1 MSGGDGRGHNTGA
14 HSTSGNINGGPTGL
28 GVGGG
33 ASDGSGWSSE
43 NNPWGGGSGSGIH
56 WGGGSGSGI
65 HWGGGSGS
73 GIHWGGGSGHGNGGG
88 NGNSGGGSG
97 TGGNLSAVAAPVAF
111 GFPALSTPGA
121 GGLAISISASELSAA
136 IAGIIAKLKKV
147 NLKFT
152 PFGVV
157 LSSLIPSEI
166 AKDDPNMMSK
176 IVTSLPADDI
186 TESPVSSLP
195 LDKATVNVNFRVVDD
210 VKDEQQNISVVSGV
224 PMSVPVVDAKPTER
238 PGVFTASIPGAPVL
252 NISVNNSTPAVQT
265 LSSGITNDTDK
276 DVSPAGFTQ
285 GGNTR
290 DAVIRFPKDSGHNA
304 VYVSVSDVLSPDQVK
319 QRQDEENRRQQ
330 EWDATH
336 PVEAAERNYERA
348 RAELDQANED
358 VARNQE
364 RQAKAVQVYN
374 SRKSELD
381 AANKTL
387 TDAVAEIKQF
397 NRFAHDPMAGG
408 HRMWQM
414 AGLKAQR
421 AQTDVNNKQAAF
433 DAAAKEKADADA
445 ALSTAMESRKKK
457 EDNKRD
463 AEGKLNDELEKN
475 KGKIPGLKIDQK
487 IRGQMPERGWTEDD
501 IKNTV
506 SNGATGTSFDKRSP
520 KKTPP
525 DYLGRND
532 PATVYGSP
540 GKYVVVND
548 RTGEVTQISDK
559 TDPGWVDDSRI
570 QWGNKNDQ

>member
-1 MSGGDGRGHNTGA
+1 
-14 HSTSGNINGGPTGL
+14 
-28 GVGGG
+28 
-33 ASDGSGWSSE
+33 
-43 NNPWGGGSGSGIH
+43 
-56 WGGGSGSGI
+56 
-65 HWGGGSGS
+65 
-73 GIHWGGGSGHGNGGG
+73 
-88 NGNSGGGSG
+88 
-97 TGGNLSAVAAPVAF
+97 
-111 GFPALSTPGA
+111 
-121 GGLAISISASELSAA
+121 
-136 IAGIIAKLKKV
+136 
-147 NLKFT
+147 
-152 PFGVV
+152 
-157 LSSLIPSEI
+157 
-166 AKDDPNMMSK
+166 
-176 IVTSLPADDI
+176 
-186 TESPVSSLP
+186 
-195 LDKATVNVNFRVVDD
+195 
-210 VKDEQQNISVVSGV
+210 
-224 PMSVPVVDAKPTER
+224 
-238 PGVFTASIPGAPVL
+238 
-252 NISVNNSTPAVQT
+252 
-265 LSSGITNDTDK
+265 
-276 DVSPAGFTQ
+276 
-285 GGNTR
+285 
-290 DAVIRFPKDSGHNA
+290 
-304 VYVSVSDVLSPDQVK
+304 
-319 QRQDEENRRQQ
+319 
-330 EWDATH
+330 
-336 PVEAAERNYERA
+336 RA
-348 RAELDQANED
+348 RAELNQANED

-387 TDAVAEIKQF
+387 ADAIAEIKQF
-397 NRFAHDPMAGG
+397 ERFAHDPMAGG

-463 AEGKLNDELEKN
+463 AEGKLNDELAKN